1 MAHRNIGDHNFCSL
15 WYKTRNGWDH
25 GAFFNE
31 EVEVIDNLIR
41 AERKIEKRYR
51 FGNTFNT

>member
-15 WYKTRNGWDH
+15 WYQTRNGWDH

-31 EVEVIDNLIR
+31 EVDVIDNLIR
-41 AERKIEKRYR
+41 AERKIEKRYCL
-51 FGNTFNT
+51 GNTCNT